1 MTTLSTHDLGP
12 DLLDEL
18 ERIREDRTPASFAD
32 KFRDAC
38 EAEAA
43 ANEGWI
49 NPNRVRA
56 RLLDDPDYKPRT
68 YSAQW
73 SAPWL
78 TKTDFPVQIAGEGSR
93 GNSNKSTFWRRL
105 TADVVGGAA

>member
-1 MTTLSTHDLGP
+1 MTSLSTHDLGP

-18 ERIREDRTPASFAD
+18 AQIRNDRTPASFAD
-32 KFRDAC
+32 KFRAAC

-43 ANEGWI
+43 ANGGWI
-49 NPNRVRA
+49 NPNLVRA
-56 RLLDDPDYKPRT
+56 RLLDEPDYEPRS

-78 TKTDFPVQIAGEGSR
+78 TKTDHPVQIKGDGSR
-93 GNSNKSTFWRRL
+93 GNTNKSTFWRRL